1 MLDCTHILEI
11 VPSPTQSTQATVQ
24 LNNPPN
30 VWHKN
35 HKSWAHRQ
43 ESNVIAPKIKIE
55 SQMLDCTHILEIVPF
70 PTQGLTGQQTT
81 VQLDNPQIFGT
92 DIRMK

>member
-35 HKSWAHRQ
+35 Q
-43 ESNVIAPKIKIE
+43 ERIFLS
-55 SQMLDCTHILEIVPF
+55 
-70 PTQGLTGQQTT
+70 PTQATQTT
-81 VQLDNPQIFGT
+81 VQLYSTQIFG
-92 DIRMK
+92 KKSG